1 MCCFRSLASRLQYL
15 CQIENCITFLTI
27 RLLVTCRSSAL
38 KSWNQ
43 SMMGANAVTV
53 FLCLCVFRI
62 LNALL
67 IQSQFDPDEYW
78 QNLEPAYCE
87 AFLPGKP
94 CESYTWEWKRR
105 PASLEYESISQS
117 LNQSLEGPVRSYAS
131 VLPTYLFYRLIK
143 IWELDTAWMVSKG
156 PALLNAVI
164 VAAPTDWAVWY
175 MSRWIRS
182 SARIQGSSLPW
193 WCLFCSLV
201 SWFNAYALVR
211 TYSNSVETALL
222 TLSLAL
228 VSPVRLYLQMFA
240 LCVPNLAET
249 ILLMITTTH

>member
-1 MCCFRSLASRLQYL
+1 
-15 CQIENCITFLTI
+15 
-27 RLLVTCRSSAL
+27 
-38 KSWNQ
+38 
-43 SMMGANAVTV
+43 MMGANAVTV